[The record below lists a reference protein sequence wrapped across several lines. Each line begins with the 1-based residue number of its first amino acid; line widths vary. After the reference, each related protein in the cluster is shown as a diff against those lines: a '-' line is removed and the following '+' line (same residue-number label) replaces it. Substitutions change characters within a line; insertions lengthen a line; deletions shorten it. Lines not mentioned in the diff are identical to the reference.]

1 MICERGFSTNTKRK
15 IETRKRKMIA
25 NPTNPAA
32 FLKENG
38 YVYLRKTEI
47 PDAMLSRA
55 ADIVER
61 DVLELQKEKL
71 DFHQEQPIDLLSKE
85 TTEVMT
91 QIKDWVLKHIIH
103 PTFTRDA
110 DVPQTWST
118 QQTMYGRVKK
128 RNEFTRPHCDAY
140 NTVVKRKLTDYD
152 STKSFVADDLPI
164 YTVWIPLKDTTP
176 KSSVLRVQPRTH
188 VLPNIEFQDEFI
200 GVVPRHYKPLSKHF
214 VRPKSPY
221 LAGDIVIFHCLT
233 QHDATP
239 HRARKGHRVS
249 MDFRMK
255 MNPNELISDDHGN
268 RKPVKRRRL
277 ETSERTDS

>member
-1 MICERGFSTNTKRK
+1 M
-15 IETRKRKMIA
+15 
-25 NPTNPAA
+25 
-32 FLKENG
+32 
-38 YVYLRKTEI
+38 YLRKTEI

-128 RNEFTRPHCDAY
+128 KGTSSQGLTVTR
-140 NTVVKRKLTDYD
+140 TIL
-152 STKSFVADDLPI
+152 L
-164 YTVWIPLKDTTP
+164 
-176 KSSVLRVQPRTH
+176 
-188 VLPNIEFQDEFI
+188 
-200 GVVPRHYKPLSKHF
+200 
-214 VRPKSPY
+214 
-221 LAGDIVIFHCLT
+221 
-233 QHDATP
+233 
-239 HRARKGHRVS
+239 
-249 MDFRMK
+249 
-255 MNPNELISDDHGN
+255 
-268 RKPVKRRRL
+268 
-277 ETSERTDS
+277 